1 MSERTVTAC
10 LIIIGN
16 EILSGRTQ
24 DANLAYLA
32 KRLNEW
38 GIRLTEA
45 RVIPDAEET
54 IVATVNEVRA
64 KFDYVFTT
72 GGIGPTHDDITS
84 ECMAKAFGL
93 KHGVHPEAR
102 ALLEAHYEP
111 GELNESRLRMAM
123 TPEGAQL
130 ITNAVSWAPGF
141 QVENVFVLAGVPKVM
156 QSMLDGL
163 RERLSGGAAM
173 RSCALRVELPEGVLA
188 QGLRVLQAR
197 YPAVEMGSYPFHEDS
212 VLDLKNMLGADRM
225 LLGSDWPHAEG
236 LPDPTE
242 FANELEGFTDAEVKM
257 VMRDN
262 AEGLSRRR
270 PV

>member
-10 LIIIGN
+10 LIVIGN

-45 RVIPDAEET
+45 RVIPDVEET
-54 IVATVNEVRA
+54 IVDTVNDVRA
-64 KFDYVFTT
+64 RFDYVFTT

-84 ECMAKAFGL
+84 ECMARAFGL
-93 KHGVHPEAR
+93 EHGVHPEAL

-123 TPEGAQL
+123 TPQGAEL

-141 QVENVFVLAGVPKVM
+141 QVENVFVLAGVPRVM

-163 RERLSGGAAM
+163 KDRLSGGAAM
-173 RSCALRVELPEGVLA
+173 RSRSLRVELPEGVLA
-188 QGLRVLQAR
+188 RGLGVLQAR
-197 YPAVEMGSYPFHEDS
+197 YPAVEMGSYPFHEEGVFGS
-212 VLDLKNMLGADRM
+212 RLVLSATDEAQLAEAAEDLEQMARDLGKP
-225 LLGSDWPHAEG
+225 GVWEG
-236 LPDPTE
+236 
-242 FANELEGFTDAEVKM
+242 
-257 VMRDN
+257 
-262 AEGLSRRR
+262 
-270 PV
+270 